1 MSIIVSSNINNKFW
15 NTTHHGFVDSVV
27 KNIGEHRFLLMFMD
41 DGTGFNLNG
50 LPSKVETSV
59 IDNTLITHSKHA
71 NLKSTFGFENYAC
84 LESGEFV
91 NFIDFDDDDI
101 LILCDWDVV
110 MQRGFTEKELETF
123 NNLGPTEFGV
133 CKDHYHKTRNTRIY
147 SKGNL
152 LHGYFR
158 MAKIYDDI
166 SEDWVIYQAGVQA
179 ARISAWKKLYEHWK
193 ELAPRFYELHRE
205 HFASQGLFNY
215 IIHKFNMV
223 KELPPT
229 FHLSN
234 HSGGNS
240 KNPKHWWPGIH
251 AELRPG
257 IPMDLRYKH
266 CPSEECEKILF
277 DQPHFVYVNER
288 HPKGEHEKI
297 LFNHHHWKHS
307 PGF

>member
-1 MSIIVSSNINNKFW
+1 MP
-15 NTTHHGFVDSVV
+15 T
-27 KNIGEHRFLLMFMD
+27 
-41 DGTGFNLNG
+41 
-50 LPSKVETSV
+50 P
-59 IDNTLITHSKHA
+59 ITKHFPFIFEIKLTA
-71 NLKSTFGFENYAC
+71 FEN
-84 LESGEFV
+84 
-91 NFIDFDDDDI
+91 FDE
-101 LILCDWDVV
+101 V
-110 MQRGFTEKELETF
+110 
-123 NNLGPTEFGV
+123 
-133 CKDHYHKTRNTRIY
+133 KTHIN
-147 SKGNL
+147 K
-152 LHGYFR
+152 
-158 MAKIYDDI
+158 
-166 SEDWVIYQAGVQA
+166 
-179 ARISAWKKLYEHWK
+179 HWK

-240 KNPKHWWPGIH
+240 KNPKHWWPGIS

-257 IPMDLRYKH
+257 IPMDLRYREH
-266 CPSEECEKILF
+266 PSEECEKILF

-288 HPKGEHEKI
+288 YPKGEHEKI